1 MSGGDDPRRD
11 GGNLIGSLAGTV
23 NHFGK
28 TLAGPAMVI
37 DPGEAQVLERGLA
50 YKLKELV
57 LRGLR

>member
-1 MSGGDDPRRD
+1 MSGGDNSRSN
-11 GGNLIGSLAGTV
+11 GGNLIRCLARTV
-23 NHFGK
+23 NDFGK

-37 DPGEAQVLERGLA
+37 DSGKTQVLERGLA